1 MTQNVLIDYAAP
13 MLAAETNIKKAHDAL
28 LHNDYDLGMELMLEA
43 LVDAKMTLNAIQHM
57 KDLRNALRQQATP
70 V

>member
-13 MLAAETNIKKAHDAL
+13 MLAAETNIKKAHDAML
-28 LHNDYDLGMELMLEA
+28 SNDYDLAMELMLEA
-43 LVDAKMTLNAIQHM
+43 LADAKMTLNAIQHM
-57 KDLRNALRQQATP
+57 KDLNNAIRKQTTP